1 MPISSASASPEPAS
15 DQVEIVL
22 PSGKLPWRIKFV
34 YGLGD
39 WGAASATSA
48 RNLYWLFFIVSVV
61 GVDIKL
67 AGLAFIIGRIWDAVN
82 DPLIGILSDRL
93 RTRWGRRRPFL
104 LLGALPFG
112 LGFWLMFSG
121 SPFDSQL
128 GSAFYYAAVFILYD
142 TAYTIVNAPYVA
154 LTPELT
160 EDYDER
166 SSLAGWRMANS
177 ILASLITAA
186 LFKLLAE
193 KVFAGWFSGPLAL
206 RHGYA
211 VSGALW
217 GLIIVVAPLLVFL
230 VIREPARPPD
240 NDPLDFWQTL
250 KDVLA
255 NRPFRI
261 GAAIYLLTFTA
272 ADIVTTVFV
281 WFLVYYLRFPPPFDS
296 ILLAAVLSVAFLT
309 MPLTVWLMR
318 RLGKTQTYIGV
329 MSLWIGVMTLISFIP
344 PGAAGLTLLAALLA
358 GFGYGA
364 ANVIPWAMVADVVEE
379 DELRTGKRRE
389 GVYSGYL
396 VTFRKIAT
404 AIAIAAV
411 TQALAAAGF
420 VAGTGNAFDAQP
432 PRAILTLRLCISVA
446 PAALLLLSIW
456 AAARYPLTREAHADL
471 RRRLAERRARPDAAA

>member
-1 MPISSASASPEPAS
+1 MPISSASASPEPATGR
-15 DQVEIVL
+15 VATTL
-22 PSGKLPWRIKFV
+22 PSGKLSWRVKFV

-39 WGAASATSA
+39 WGAASATAA
-48 RNLYWLFFIVSVV
+48 RNLYWLYFIVSVV

-112 LGFWLMFSG
+112 VGFWLMFSG

-128 GSAFYYAAVFILYD
+128 ASAFYYAAVFILYD

-154 LTPELT
+154 LTPELSQ
-160 EDYDER
+160 DYDER

-177 ILASLITAA
+177 ILASLVTAA
-186 LFKLLAE
+186 LFRLLAE
-193 KVFAGWFSGPLAL
+193 RVFAGWFSGPHAL
-206 RHGYA
+206 QQGYA
-211 VSGALW
+211 VSGAIW
-217 GLIIVVAPLLVFL
+217 GLIIVITPLLVFWA
-230 VIREPARPPD
+230 IREEPRPPD
-240 NDPLDFWQTL
+240 DDPLDFWQTF

-261 GAAIYLLTFTA
+261 GATVYLLTFTA

-281 WFLVYYLRFPPPFDS
+281 WFLVYYLGFTAPFDS
-296 ILLAAVLSVAFLT
+296 VLLAAVLSIAFLT

-318 RLGKTQTYIGV
+318 RLGKTRTYVWV
-329 MSLWIGVMTLISFIP
+329 MSLWIAVMGLISLIP
-344 PGAAGLTLLAALLA
+344 PGALGLTLLAALLA

-364 ANVIPWAMVADVVEE
+364 ANAIPWAMVADVVEE

-404 AIAIAAV
+404 AVAIAAV

-420 VAGTGNAFDAQP
+420 VAGTGGAAGAQP
-432 PRAILTLRLCISVA
+432 QRAILTLRLCISVA
-446 PAALLLLSIW
+446 PAALLMLSIW
-456 AAARYPLTREAHADL
+456 AASRYPLTREAHADL
-471 RRRLAERRARPDAAA
+471 RRRLAERRAADAG